1 MGFVIRSNLSTL
13 MFNIRVGVQVCEIDP
28 GLYRDSSEFVSNL
41 QGRFEVLAHSVHVEG
56 DTHADDYDDYADGL
70 SVLPK
75 ESAKHTS
82 ELSEKFQ
89 KQTTVSVESG
99 NAKGEGKQNKCSTC
113 NAFFGDSKE
122 FRDHFKGEWHKHNVK
137 RKTRQLPPLT
147 EEECMVDAEAG
158 DSRADLKDYS
168 F

>member
-1 MGFVIRSNLSTL
+1 
-13 MFNIRVGVQVCEIDP
+13 MFNIYVIVVQICEIDP

-56 DTHADDYDDYADGL
+56 DSHVGDYDDYDDGP
-70 SVLPK
+70 SSSLPK
-75 ESAKHTS
+75 ESAKFVS

-89 KQTTVSVESG
+89 KQTTVSVDCG

-147 EEECMVDAEAG
+147 EEECMVDAEMG